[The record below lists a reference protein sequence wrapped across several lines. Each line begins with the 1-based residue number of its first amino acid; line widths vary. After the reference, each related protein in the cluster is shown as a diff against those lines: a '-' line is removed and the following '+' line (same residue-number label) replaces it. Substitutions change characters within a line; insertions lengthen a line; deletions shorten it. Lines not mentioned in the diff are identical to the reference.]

1 MNRNDKRAAL
11 CGLSFLPL
19 SKATVRNRPGS
30 PTIEVQGSFT
40 PVPIA
45 SGEWGETEEAGYP
58 VEQELEATVTDTGS
72 ARLTEIRTLFA
83 EPGLLLL
90 DFTNGDRCIAGTGEF
105 PVQVNTRLSGSPA
118 SLSLSVKRDS
128 PEPAKVYSSF

>member
-19 SKATVRNRPGS
+19 SRAAVRNRPGS
-30 PTIEVQGSFT
+30 PTIEVRGVFT
-40 PVPIA
+40 KVPIS

-58 VEQELEATVTDTGS
+58 VEQELEAMVTDTGS
-72 ARLTEIRTLFA
+72 VRLAEIRTLFA
-83 EPGLLLL
+83 EAGLLLL
-90 DFTNGDRCIAGTGEF
+90 DFTNGDRRAAGTDEF
-105 PVQVNTRLSGSPA
+105 PVQVNTQLGGSHA
-118 SLSLSVKRDS
+118 SLTLSFKRDS